1 MVLLVA
7 KSYITHQLSGTWQI
21 GALYIKLV
29 AAVLSVPGT
38 PFAYSRA
45 LLA

>member
-1 MVLLVA
+1 MILLVT
-7 KSYITHQLSGTWQI
+7 KSYITHQVSGTLQI

-29 AAVLSVPGT
+29 AAVLSAPGT
-38 PFAYSRA
+38 PIAYSGP